1 MRGFSLDSLFLS
13 LNTSWQNLFVANP
26 SVAKVIFLSNSKDT
40 SLSDNDDAIVLFD
53 VDVDERR
60 RSGQSHVWYA
70 FVKRLI
76 NKTSQDRVL
85 L

>member
-53 VDVDERR
+53 VDVDE
-60 RSGQSHVWYA
+60 GVVQQQPC
-70 FVKRLI
+70 LI
-76 NKTSQDRVL
+76 CLCKKID
-85 L
+85 